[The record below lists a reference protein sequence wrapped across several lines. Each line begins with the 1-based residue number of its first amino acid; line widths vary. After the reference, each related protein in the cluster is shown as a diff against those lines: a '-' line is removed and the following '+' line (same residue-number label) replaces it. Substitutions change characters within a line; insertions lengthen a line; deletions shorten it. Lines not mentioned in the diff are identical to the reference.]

1 MRKRI
6 TLQDKKILIYEI
18 HQGWAREHLEKLT
31 TTLDELFSYLD
42 ELQGNKHL
50 CSALKEETR
59 LQLRLLETV
68 TRKIQLPSRNKENQQ
83 CQQSELIEKS

>member
-31 TTLDELFSYLD
+31 DDLNVMFSQVIHENMEKDLGYL
-42 ELQGNKHL
+42 K
-50 CSALKEETR
+50 LKEDIK
-59 LQLRLLETV
+59 LQLRLLEFS
-68 TRKIQLPSRNKENQQ
+68 TRKLEPEFFGKNRRTSNANNQ
-83 CQQSELIEKS
+83 S